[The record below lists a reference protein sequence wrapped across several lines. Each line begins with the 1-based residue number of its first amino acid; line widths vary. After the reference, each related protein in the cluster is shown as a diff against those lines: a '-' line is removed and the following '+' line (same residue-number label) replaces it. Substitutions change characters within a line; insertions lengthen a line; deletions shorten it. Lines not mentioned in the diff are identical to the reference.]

1 MNTKLK
7 LARRPRKVRAAPTG
21 IDQNVEYAMKLAIH
35 TVKPRDSIA
44 HARALLEE
52 HRINQLPVVAHGKL
66 IGIVTDRDLRDA
78 GAAVGAAAAAAS
90 GRRGRVIVSDPE
102 KLPLETVMST
112 SPITVKPKDSTAEA
126 ARIMRRER
134 IGALPVVENG
144 RLVGIITRSD
154 VLDAYLAL
162 AARGT

>member
-7 LARRPRKVRAAPTG
+7 VARRPRKARTAPAP
-21 IDQNVEYAMKLAIH
+21 IDQKVEYAMKLAIYA
-35 TVKPRDSIA
+35 VKPRDTVA

-52 HRINQLPVVAHGKL
+52 HRINQLPVVANGKL

-90 GRRGRVIVSDPE
+90 GRKGRVIVSDPE
-102 KLPLETVMST
+102 KLPVETVMT
-112 SPITVKPKDSTAEA
+112 TDPIIVKPKDSTAAA